1 MRVERQAMSEVRSIG
16 FLKDICVR
24 KTGVGMSIDDTI
36 TISVKCHD
44 VHSRIYLLRIVLRTK
59 SVGIFLTQNL
69 EIPGI
74 YAVDKTVD
82 STPDFDRFTRKTR
95 E

>member
-1 MRVERQAMSEVRSIG
+1 MEGSVRRTGIG
-16 FLKDICVR
+16 SLP
-24 KTGVGMSIDDTI
+24 DDTL

-44 VHSRIYLLRIVLRTK
+44 VHSLIYLLRLILRTK
-59 SVGIFLTQNL
+59 SVGIFLTRNL
-69 EIPGI
+69 EIPDI

-82 STPDFDRFTRKTR
+82 STPGFDRFTRKTR